1 MKFLRAPH
9 WVVLGIVV
17 LLGCQK
23 PAETMHKP
31 QTQAA
36 NTPLRLE
43 HWQLKPASRSDN
55 VLYAQLQLRF
65 NQPLYHP
72 GESVSTEQLAA
83 IQTTPALPCL
93 WSYAAADT
101 LACEL
106 HTLREGRYQVSL
118 ATTFTANGQPLAQ
131 AEQFSFDAG
140 GEEFTLQMERE
151 QLASNEAQRGW
162 LLAGDWTDAQLSALR
177 WRLPDGQLQPVQL
190 TNVTRQSV
198 SGSTNV
204 STMLSAELSM
214 TFVSAGVYQLIQPA
228 RESAAGQLLPER
240 ELWRGTVHTKSRFL
254 HWYCQDDSDSWATVA
269 KDPRHDACASN
280 RWVLDFVGRDIGFEG
295 SQGDFLL
302 APKQFI
308 RNETA
313 PELPVVAAQTRHP
326 TDGRPMLQFQLAGG
340 HQYQFLLGDIDGVSA
355 NIRFQAPPAAPLWQ
369 LPQVSS
375 NGQAQ
380 HLVLPW
386 PQQALQQREQQLLR
400 DATEQQRITPPAEL
414 ATWQLA
420 MPQLLSQQEQA
431 LGLMVWQRRFYSASE
446 LQQGLNDWWHTT
458 NEASPAQQ
466 LGIPTSAW
474 RSADLWQRQSL
485 QPQQVAGR
493 LHHVTPVLSPDARPY
508 LAWYQVS
515 STPSVPTFKA
525 AQVQGAEQQPVQGI
539 VQQAAFE
546 LLLVGN
552 TQPWLQVSD
561 WQQQPVANAK
571 VELVCPA
578 QQAPTTLGYTNA
590 QGQLSFKAAPQTQ
603 TACWLWVSHAERHA
617 AIEFRAPSV
626 ADLSNK
632 IIAHLTS
639 SKPIYLLGEDAH
651 IMAVAR
657 QRGAHGAEPPP
668 SSVALRWQLRD
679 TAGTLLGEWPAPHAR
694 YGLYSLDI
702 PASLLTKESWYEV
715 RLVAPSGEVERT
727 TVLVQGYQLPLFEM
741 TLKTADFV
749 IGRTLPYSLHLESFS
764 GKTLAATPVHWHA
777 KWQQASY
784 SAHTLYNVDFSN
796 DAPCQVPTEHTW
808 SGTTNKHGGAS
819 GQLKLKQAP
828 LCDVLAGTISV
839 ETTDL
844 LGESQRQQRS
854 VRVLPSAYLLGSRW
868 QSTGDTTGSQSAA
881 ALQID
886 AYQVTADDTK
896 PTNGRVIAATWRRD
910 ASGADIAVC
919 AKTQALPVS
928 CAIPDTSDSTL
939 YLHVTAVV
947 HGETKQWLRQVD
959 RETVA
964 VQQQFSHLNQSPLTI
979 EPVKPLTQWQAV
991 PLIIHAQQA
1000 GPATLVV
1007 KSGAEMRQQALQLT
1021 AGTNSITLALADAM
1035 APAVSVRVLQA
1046 GGQGQWLSDST
1057 DIKLATTALQLP
1069 LSLQLSS
1076 TAPVQPASRVTAT
1089 LTAAEDAEVAL
1100 YWVDDSLLYL
1110 AGEEWFT
1117 QSNPTNL
1124 WEHNWAGYVPTDNLA
1139 ERSSLLSQPWVIHPY
1154 AAGLVS
1160 AGVQYR
1166 SRVPRPPPPPASRK
1180 PAALWLG
1187 VHTLSANQP
1196 LPLALQAP
1204 ESAGRWKLIAYASA
1218 RQKVAQA
1225 TASLLVQTSLQAV
1238 MQGPIRSTLGDVP
1251 AVSLLWFNPTATTQ
1265 QQRFVVTLDGQTV
1278 KAGTVNLASG
1288 QRQTQT
1294 ISMPDVALGT
1304 HQLQLQLGDDALI
1317 QQQAWQVLPH
1327 VVEQQQSVYTDAS
1340 GLVQV
1345 PAAAEQLQSEHL
1357 PTSALAITLLLRAQ
1371 QPDELLQL
1379 LSQWLLY
1386 QRLTGHTPPWGAS
1399 GLGALLQPYIQFG
1412 GLQRFANSSYGIAVA
1427 DDEDYGWMLQAL
1439 RHDAAVTPLVQ
1450 ALLKDWRQALDK
1462 QRKISALGWWLLA
1475 SHQSIELD
1483 ALLQARS
1490 QQVQVVGTSA
1500 TSAVSDDRVA
1510 SSRDAGLERRL
1521 AQNLISQAQFV
1532 LALRQLPASAQR
1544 DAVLAT
1550 WQQQLLD
1557 TPWQDPSYHGLDNT
1571 SACWL
1576 LQAVPW
1582 QEPRIA
1588 ALKLRLQRE
1597 QQASGHFGS
1606 ASTDLLCAL
1615 VFQANGA
1622 PFELLATTPLPSAP
1636 AAAVA
1641 AERPDAALTGK
1652 AQSTPSVSSAPS
1664 LMLEPTERAGYLR
1677 HSLAPHQWLHL
1688 RYQLPLTA
1696 VPARQ
1701 AGLQLHKRWYKRVQG
1716 RWQQTS
1722 KLQQG
1727 DLVKVELTLDTPI
1740 PRQHMRLQDWQLP
1753 GTELLP
1759 ARFTEADEF
1768 HYQQLKAPA
1777 TLNAVQPRLVEL
1789 YADRI
1794 PSGQSRWV
1802 YYLQIKTTGRFQQ
1815 GIAQASAL
1823 YDPTVIAHTSGAEWI
1838 EVTPSQ

>member
-1 MKFLRAPH
+1 MKFLLAPH

-23 PAETMHKP
+23 PAETVYKP
-31 QTQAA
+31 PTLAA

-43 HWQLKPASRSDN
+43 HWQLKPARRSDD
-55 VLYAQLQLRF
+55 VAYGQLLLRF
-65 NQPLYHP
+65 NQPLYRP
-72 GESVSTEQLAA
+72 GESVSSEQLAA

-93 WSYAAADT
+93 WSYAAPDT

-106 HTLREGRYQVSL
+106 HTLGEGRYQVNI
-118 ATTFTANGQPLAQ
+118 ATTFTANGQPLAK
-131 AEQFSFDAG
+131 AEQFSIDAG
-140 GEEFTLQMERE
+140 GEEFTLRMERE
-151 QLASNEAQRGW
+151 QLASNDTQHGSVR
-162 LLAGDWTDAQLSALR
+162 AGEWTEAQLSALR

-190 TNVTRQSV
+190 TDVTRYGI
-198 SGSTNV
+198 SGSNNA
-204 STMLSAELSM
+204 STMLRASVPM

-240 ELWRGTVHTKSRFL
+240 ELWRGTVHSKSRFL

-280 RWVLDFVGRDIGFEG
+280 LWVLDFVGRDIGFEG

-308 RNETA
+308 RDETA

-375 NGQAQ
+375 NGQTQ

-458 NEASPAQQ
+458 NEASPAQH

-474 RSADLWQRQSL
+474 RSADLWQRQPL

-493 LHHVTPVLSPDARPY
+493 LHHVTPVLAQDARPY

-515 STPSVPTFKA
+515 STPSVPTIKA
-525 AQVQGAEQQPVQGI
+525 TQVQGI

-552 TQPWLQVSD
+552 TEPWLQVSD

-578 QQAPTTLGYTNA
+578 QQAPTTVGYTNA

-651 IMAVAR
+651 IVAVAR

-741 TLKTADFV
+741 TLKTADSV
-749 IGRTLPYSLHLESFS
+749 IGRTVPYSLHLESFS
-764 GKTLAATPVHWHA
+764 GKTLAATPVHWRA
-777 KWQQASY
+777 KWQQTSY
-784 SAHTLYNVDFSN
+784 YAHSLENVDFSN
-796 DAPCQVPTEHTW
+796 DVPCQVPTEHTW
-808 SGTTNKHGGAS
+808 SGTTNKHGDAS

-844 LGESQRQQRS
+844 LGESQRQQRYMQ
-854 VRVLPSAYLLGSRW
+854 VLPSAYLLGSRW

-919 AKTQALPVS
+919 AKTQAMPVS

-1007 KSGAEMRQQALQLT
+1007 KSGAEMRQQALQLK
-1021 AGTNSITLALADAM
+1021 AGTNSITLALDDAM

-1046 GGQGQWLSDST
+1046 DGQGQWLSDST

-1124 WEHNWAGYVPTDNLA
+1124 WNTDWAGYVPTDNLA
-1139 ERSSLLSQPWVIHPY
+1139 KRSSLLSQPWVIHPIHGD
-1154 AAGLVS
+1154 GLVE
-1160 AGVQYR
+1160 
-1166 SRVPRPPPPPASRK
+1166 SRRMMLSDGTRFQGISPLPPSPSRK
-1180 PAALWLG
+1180 PVALWLG
-1187 VHTLSANQP
+1187 VHALTANQP

-1251 AVSLLWFNPTATTQ
+1251 ALSLLWFNPTATTQ
-1265 QQRFVVTLDGQTV
+1265 QQRFVVTLDGHTV

-1294 ISMPDVALGT
+1294 IAVPNVAVGT
-1304 HQLQLQLGDDALI
+1304 HQLQLQLGDDALM

-1327 VVEQQQSVYTDAS
+1327 VVEQQQSFYTDAS

-1345 PAAAEQLQSEHL
+1345 PAAAEQLHGEHL
-1357 PTSALAITLLLRAQ
+1357 PTSALAITPLLRAQ

-1399 GLGALLQPYIQFG
+1399 GLGALLQPYIQFD
-1412 GLQRFANSSYGIAVA
+1412 GLQRLANTADGMIEA

-1462 QRKISALGWWLLA
+1462 QRKISAQGWWLLA

-1500 TSAVSDDRVA
+1500 TSSASKDRVA

-1521 AQNLISQAQFV
+1521 AQNLVSQAQFV

-1557 TPWQDPSYHGLDNT
+1557 TPWQDPSYHGLDNQ

-1597 QQASGHFGS
+1597 QHASGHFGS

-1622 PFELLATTPLPSAP
+1622 PFELLATTPLPNAP

-1652 AQSTPSVSSAPS
+1652 AQSTPSASSAPS

-1688 RYQLPLTA
+1688 RFQLPLTA

-1794 PSGQSRWV
+1794 PAGQSRWV
-1802 YYLQIKTTGRFQQ
+1802 YYLQIKTAGRFQQ

-1823 YDPTVIAHTSGAEWI
+1823 YDPTVFAHTSGAEWI
-1838 EVTPSQ
+1838 EVKP

>member
-9 WVVLGIVV
+9 LVVLGIVV

-55 VLYAQLQLRF
+55 VAYAQLLLRF

-228 RESAAGQLLPER
+228 RENAAGQLLPER

-254 HWYCQDDSDSWATVA
+254 HWYCQDDSDSWANVA
-269 KDPRHDACASN
+269 KDPRHDVCASN
-280 RWVLDFVGRDIGFEG
+280 LWVLDFVGRDIRFEY
-295 SQGDFLL
+295 SPGDLLL
-302 APKQFI
+302 APKHSI
-308 RNETA
+308 RDETA

-369 LPQVSS
+369 LPEMSRY
-375 NGQAQ
+375 GQTQ

-386 PQQALQQREQQLLR
+386 PQQALQQREQLLLR
-400 DATEQQRITPPAEL
+400 DSTDQQRTTPPAEL

-420 MPQLLSQQEQA
+420 MPQVLSQQEQA

-446 LQQGLNDWWHTT
+446 LQQGLNDWWQTT
-458 NEASPAQQ
+458 KEASPAQQ

-474 RSADLWQRQSL
+474 RSAALWQRQPL
-485 QPQQVAGR
+485 QPQQVPGR
-493 LHHVTPVLSPDARPY
+493 LHHVTPVLAQDARPY

-515 STPSVPTFKA
+515 STPSVPTIKA
-525 AQVQGAEQQPVQGI
+525 TQVQGAVQQAVQGI

-571 VELVCPA
+571 VEQICPA
-578 QQAPTTLGYTNA
+578 QQAPKTLGYTNA

-603 TACWLWVSHAERHA
+603 TACWLWVSQAERHA
-617 AIEFRAPSV
+617 AIEFSAPSV
-626 ADLSNK
+626 AELSTK
-632 IIAHLTS
+632 IVAHLTS
-639 SKPIYLLGEDAH
+639 SKPMYLLGEDAH
-651 IMAVAR
+651 IVAVAR
-657 QRGAHGAEPPP
+657 QRGAHGVEPPP

-679 TAGTLLGEWPAPHAR
+679 TASTLLGEWPASHSR
-694 YGLYSLDI
+694 HGLYSLDI
-702 PASLLTKESWYEV
+702 PASLFAKEGWYEV

-727 TVLVQGYQLPLFEM
+727 TVLVQGYKLPLFEM
-741 TLKTADFV
+741 TLKTADSV
-749 IGRTLPYSLHLESFS
+749 IGRTVPYSLHLESFS

-777 KWQQASY
+777 KWQQVSNY
-784 SAHTLYNVDFSN
+784 GHSLDEVDLTN
-796 DAPCQVPTEHTW
+796 DAPCRVPTEHTW
-808 SGTTNKHGGAS
+808 RGTTNKNGDVKGR
-819 GQLKLKQAP
+819 LELEQAP
-828 LCDVLAGTISV
+828 LCDVLRGTISV

-844 LGESQRQQRS
+844 LGESQRQERNVQ
-854 VRVLPSAYLLGSRW
+854 VLPSAYLLGSRW
-868 QSTGDTTGSQSAA
+868 QSTGDTVSRPSAA
-881 ALQID
+881 TLQIN
-886 AYQVTADDTK
+886 AYQVTAEATE
-896 PTNGRVIAATWRRD
+896 PTNGRVISATWRRD

-919 AKTQALPVS
+919 AKKQALPVS
-928 CAIPDTSDSTL
+928 CALPDTSDSTL

-947 HGETKQWLRQVD
+947 HGESKQWRRQVERD
-959 RETVA
+959 TAVA
-964 VQQQFSHLNQSPLTI
+964 LQQFSYLNQSPLTI

-991 PLIIHAQQA
+991 PLIIQAQQA

-1007 KSGAEMRQQALQLT
+1007 KSGAEMRQQALQLK
-1021 AGTNSITLALADAM
+1021 AGTNSITLALDDAM

-1046 GGQGQWLSDST
+1046 DGQGQWLSDST

-1076 TAPVQPASRVTAT
+1076 AAPVQPASRVTAT

-1110 AGEEWFT
+1110 AGQEWFT

-1124 WEHNWAGYVPTDNLA
+1124 WEHNWAGYVPTDSLA

-1160 AGVQYR
+1160 AGVMYR

-1180 PAALWLG
+1180 PVALWLG
-1187 VHTLSANQP
+1187 VHALTANQP

-1304 HQLQLQLGDDALI
+1304 HQLQLQLGDGPEALV

-1327 VVEQQQSVYTDAS
+1327 VVEQQQSFYTDAS

-1345 PAAAEQLQSEHL
+1345 PAAAEQWHGEHL
-1357 PTSALAITLLLRAQ
+1357 PTSAVAITPLLRAQ

-1399 GLGALLQPYIQFG
+1399 GLGSLLQPYIQFD
-1412 GLQRFANSSYGIAVA
+1412 GLQRLANTAYGMTEA
-1427 DDEDYGWMLQAL
+1427 DGEDYGWMLQAL
-1439 RHDAAVTPLVQ
+1439 RHDAAVKPLVQ
-1450 ALLKDWRQALDK
+1450 VLLKDWRQALDK
-1462 QRKISALGWWLLA
+1462 QRKISAQGWWLLA
-1475 SHQSIELD
+1475 SSQSIELE

-1500 TSAVSDDRVA
+1500 HSSASKDTVA
-1510 SSRDAGLERRL
+1510 GSHNAGFERRL
-1521 AQNLISQAQFV
+1521 AQNLVSQAQFV

-1544 DAVLAT
+1544 DALLAT

-1615 VFQANGA
+1615 AFEANGE
-1622 PFELLATTPLPSAP
+1622 PLELLATTPLPSALASAVP
-1636 AAAVA
+1636 APSA
-1641 AERPDAALTGK
+1641 AERPDAERLGVG
-1652 AQSTPSVSSAPS
+1652 QSAPS
-1664 LMLEPTERAGYLR
+1664 VASTANVVLEPTERAGYLR

-1688 RYQLPLTA
+1688 RYQLPLAA

-1701 AGLQLHKRWYKRVQG
+1701 DGLQLNKRWYKRVQG
-1716 RWQQTS
+1716 RWQQTT
-1722 KLQQG
+1722 KHCN
-1727 DLVKVELTLDTPI
+1727 
-1740 PRQHMRLQDWQLP
+1740 R
-1753 GTELLP
+1753 
-1759 ARFTEADEF
+1759 
-1768 HYQQLKAPA
+1768 
-1777 TLNAVQPRLVEL
+1777 
-1789 YADRI
+1789 
-1794 PSGQSRWV
+1794 
-1802 YYLQIKTTGRFQQ
+1802 
-1815 GIAQASAL
+1815 
-1823 YDPTVIAHTSGAEWI
+1823 VI
-1838 EVTPSQ
+1838 